1 MVNQDTGDYWY
12 IAGLLIV
19 CRVAIEDRL
28 GFDRKDIKRAR
39 PGMAEAETDS
49 DNIES
54 LLEQHSVKALEI
66 AIGKQVRALRK
77 RLNLTVAALGKQAA
91 LSTGMLSKIENG
103 QTSPSLA
110 TLTALANA
118 LQVPVT
124 SFFRGYEEQRDVT
137 YIAAGEGLPIER
149 RGSGAGHQYQL
160 LGHTIGKPYSIEPY
174 LITISDPSE
183 VFPVFQHTGMELIYM
198 LAGRVVYRHANKTYT
213 LNPGDTLFFDAEA
226 SHGPDEIQKLP
237 CRYLSIIVSEN
248 T

>member
-1 MVNQDTGDYWY
+1 
-12 IAGLLIV
+12 
-19 CRVAIEDRL
+19 
-28 GFDRKDIKRAR
+28 
-39 PGMAEAETDS
+39 MANADPDS
-49 DNIES
+49 ADIES
-54 LLEQHSVKALEI
+54 ASEQHSVKALEI
-66 AIGKQVRALRK
+66 AIGKQVRTQRK
-77 RLNLTVAALGKQAA
+77 RLNLTVAMLAKQAR

-137 YIAAGEGLPIER
+137 FIRAGEGLPIER

-174 LITISDPSE
+174 LITITDESE

-198 LAGRVVYRHANKTYT
+198 LEGRLTYRHANQTYT
-213 LNPGDTLFFDAEA
+213 LRPGDSLFFDAEA
-226 SHGPDEIQKLP
+226 SHGPDELQKLP
-237 CRYLSIIVSEN
+237 CRYLSIIVSAASGG
-248 T
+248 

>member
-1 MVNQDTGDYWY
+1 MSEVENQQDPESS
-12 IAGLLIV
+12 
-19 CRVAIEDRL
+19 IE
-28 GFDRKDIKRAR
+28 K
-39 PGMAEAETDS
+39 
-49 DNIES
+49 
-54 LLEQHSVKALEI
+54 HSVKALEV
-66 AIGKQVRALRK
+66 AIGKQVRSLRK
-77 RLNLTVAALGKQAA
+77 RLNLTVAAVAKQAG

-118 LQVPVT
+118 LHVPVT

-137 YIAAGEGLPIER
+137 FIKAGEGLVIER

-174 LITISDPSE
+174 LITISDEHE

-198 LAGRVVYRHANKTYT
+198 LEGRVTYRHANKTYT
-213 LNPGDTLFFDAEA
+213 LQPGDTLFFDAES

-237 CRYLSIIVSEN
+237 CRYLSIIVSEA
-248 T
+248 TAP